1 MMERYKDTA
10 LAARERADDLLSRMT
25 LDERVAQLQC
35 TMVIGEPEE
44 AAKGFPH
51 GIGSAVAF
59 SVAQDP
65 AGVAENNRKVA
76 VAFGNGRLGIPP
88 LIHIEAVTGVVS
100 PGGTTF
106 PSAIGLGATFSPD
119 TIRDMADTI
128 RVQMLAIGYRHAL
141 SPVMDVSRDPRWG
154 RIGETYG
161 EDPALCAAMSVAYTK
176 GLQGETLNGGAVATG
191 KHFLGYGLSDGG
203 LNMATNPIPER
214 ELREVYAKPFQA
226 AITEAGLRGVMN
238 SYGSIDGEMIIGSKK
253 ILTDLLRG
261 EMGFGGILVSDYMSI
276 ERLVNYRLLPDP
288 DSAGVAALQ
297 AGLDAEYPLTRGYGP
312 NLTDAVN
319 RGELDIADIDRSVR
333 RMLTVKFELGLFDV
347 DDASPN
353 ADALADAYGD
363 PIHIERSLKAA
374 RESVVL
380 LKNDGVLP
388 LSNEL
393 KTLAVIGPHADSLR
407 LLFGCYTLPAGM
419 EMQMSN
425 SMADDMAGLDG
436 MDEFASSLDGAEGQA
451 NENAKEPSPPE
462 TYPNSDVLREREDV
476 RAMLQMVLGA
486 FTPTI
491 LSSIREKCPKTD
503 VVYAK
508 GCDIAGDDDSGF
520 AEAVSAAKNADAVVM
535 TLGGKYGWG
544 ANCTIGE
551 GLDRDDIGLTG
562 IQEELAK
569 AVIGTGT
576 PCVVVHMDARPL
588 SSEYIKGHASALI
601 ENWFPGST
609 GGQAIADVLFGDYN
623 PAGRMP
629 VTAARNAGQ
638 IPVYSGQKTGNSYYA
653 KTTVGALSRYVESST
668 EPLFYFGEGLS
679 YTMFAYENLSV
690 TPQASAGGAA
700 CISFEVTNT
709 GERDGEEVA
718 QLYVSDECASM
729 LRPAKEF
736 AGCKRVFLK
745 AGEKAGVKFT
755 VRADQFAFLDRDMNW
770 LVEKGK
776 MNIMVGASSEDI
788 RLTGGFEISETKI
801 VDGRS
806 RGFYASAEVTR

>member
-1 MMERYKDTA
+1 MEKYNDTA
-10 LAARERADDLLSRMT
+10 LTARERADDLLSRMT
-25 LDERVAQLQC
+25 LDEKVAQLQC

-44 AAKGFPH
+44 AAKAFPH

-59 SVAQDP
+59 SMAQDP

-76 VAFGNGRLGIPP
+76 ASFGRGRLGIPP
-88 LIHIEAVTGVVS
+88 LIHAEAVTGVVS

-106 PSAIGLGATFSPD
+106 PSAIGLGATFNPE
-119 TIRDMADTI
+119 TIRDMADTV
-128 RVQMLAIGYRHAL
+128 RGQMLAIGYRHAL
-141 SPVMDVSRDPRWG
+141 SPIMDVSRDPRWG

-161 EDPALCAAMSVAYTK
+161 EDPTLCAEMSVAYTK
-176 GLQGETLNGGAVATG
+176 GLQGGTLRDGAIATG

-203 LNMATNPIPER
+203 LNMATNPIPGR

-226 AITEAGLRGVMN
+226 AVSEAGLRGVMN
-238 SYGSIDGEMIIGSKK
+238 SYGAIDGEMIVGSKQ
-253 ILTDLLRG
+253 ILTDLLRD
-261 EMGFGGILVSDYMSI
+261 EMGFEGILVSDYMSI
-276 ERLVNYRLLPDP
+276 ERLVNYRILPDS
-288 DSAGVAALQ
+288 DSAGVAALK
-297 AGLDAEYPLTRGYGP
+297 AGLDVEYPMAHGYGP
-312 NLTDAVN
+312 NLADAVN
-319 RGELDIADIDRSVR
+319 RGELDITDIDRSVR
-333 RMLTVKFELGLFDV
+333 RMLTVKFELGLFD
-347 DDASPN
+347 DAGPRTE
-353 ADALADAYGD
+353 ALADAYAN

-388 LSNEL
+388 LSKEV

-436 MDEFASSLDGAEGQA
+436 MEELASQFDGAEGPA
-451 NENAKEPSPPE
+451 NQSAEPPSPPE
-462 TYPNSDVLREREDV
+462 TYPNSDILREREEV
-476 RAMLQMVLGA
+476 KAMLQMALGA

-503 VVYAK
+503 VIYVG

-520 AEAVSAAKNADAVVM
+520 AEAADAARRADVVVM

-569 AVIGTGT
+569 AVIETGT
-576 PCVVVHMDARPL
+576 PCVLVHMDARPL
-588 SSEYIKGHASALI
+588 SSEYIKDHASAII

-638 IPVYSGQKTGNSYYA
+638 IPVYCGQKTGNSYYA
-653 KTTVGALSRYVESST
+653 KTTEGALSRYVESST

-679 YTMFAYENLSV
+679 YTTFAYDNLSV
-690 TPQASAGGAA
+690 TPQASANGTVD
-700 CISFEVTNT
+700 ISFEITNT
-709 GERDGEEVA
+709 GGRDGEEVA
-718 QLYVSDECASM
+718 QLYVSDEYASL
-729 LRPAKEF
+729 LRPAREF

-745 AGEKAGVKFT
+745 AGEKAGVRFT
-755 VRADQFAFLDRDMNW
+755 VRADQFAFLDRSMNW
-770 LVEKGK
+770 VVEKGK
-776 MNIMVGASSEDI
+776 MNIMVGASPEDI
-788 RLTGGFEISETKI
+788 RLTGDFEITETKI
-801 VDGRS
+801 VDGKS
-806 RGFYASAEVTR
+806 RGFYANAEVLR